1 MSVTATATA
10 TSTDD
15 SGELP
20 FMRDL
25 PKREKKR
32 LETVLDKWE
41 EAKEVMRSKGAYV
54 PVTFAAAMCNVS
66 NSRMYDLCRE
76 GKVEMVSLGSH
87 KFVTESS
94 LFAWRNSQRQNGR
107 PFVRA
112 AGDCV
117 RSFGD
122 WLGDRESKG
131 VEK

>member
-1 MSVTATATA
+1 VTAIAIA
-10 TSTDD
+10 NSTDE

-20 FMRDL
+20 FMRGVT
-25 PKREKKR
+25 KSERKR

-41 EAKEVMRSKGAYV
+41 EAKEVMRAKGAYV

-66 NSRMYDLCRE
+66 SSRMYDLCRE
-76 GKVEMVSLGSH
+76 GKVELVALGSH

-107 PFVRA
+107 PFVKA

-122 WLGDRESKG
+122 WLGDRENKG
-131 VEK
+131 VGK